1 MRQVGG
7 RRDIVPYS
15 FPPELDRLVRE
26 GLAAGGYASEDALLL
41 EAMVALRDRDEA
53 VIGIRQ
59 GLADLD
65 AGRVRP
71 LSDVDAELRKKYDI
85 PRNA

>member
-1 MRQVGG
+1 M
-7 RRDIVPYS
+7 PYS

-26 GLAAGGYASEDALLL
+26 GLAAGEYASEDDLLL
-41 EAMVALRDRDEA
+41 EAMLALRERDEA
-53 VIGIRQ
+53 VAGIRQ

-71 LSDVDAELRKKYDI
+71 LANVDAELRRKYDI
-85 PRNA
+85 PRDA

>member
-1 MRQVGG
+1 MS
-7 RRDIVPYS
+7 YA

-26 GLAAGGYASEDALLL
+26 ELATGTYNSEDEVLVD
-41 EAMVALRDRDEA
+41 AMLALRDRDESIA
-53 VIGIRQ
+53 GIRQ

-71 LSDVDAELRKKYDI
+71 LCDVDVELRTKHGI
-85 PRNA
+85 TRHP